1 MLLDFTGD
9 KSDKIPALNGIIE
22 NESIGDNP
30 EGADDNEW
38 LWAYTV
44 FCRHY
49 MGPGDGADYPLEGPF
64 TVEFPTDPSDRL

>member
-22 NESIGDNP
+22 NESIGDTP
-30 EGADDNEW
+30 TDADDNEW
-38 LWAYTV
+38 LWAYDV

-49 MGPGDGADYPLEGPF
+49 MGPGDGEDYPLEGPF
-64 TVEFPTDPSDRL
+64 GMEFGMEGSGRR